1 MGKASPKKIKQP
13 YKGKKVIGRCDRIDL
28 PDMGLFDLDAKVDT
42 GAYTAAIHCSEI
54 KVLEQDGHPVLQFK
68 LLDITHPAYRRKLFK
83 VTEFSE
89 RLIRNSFG
97 QAEQRYII
105 STPLVIFGKEYVTE
119 FSLSK
124 RGTLK
129 YPVLLGRKFLQKR
142 FVVDVG
148 RANLSFKSKT
158 KQHEDFSAVQKP

>member
-1 MGKASPKKIKQP
+1 MGKGTPKKVVKP
-13 YKGKKVIGRCDRIDL
+13 YKGKTVIGRCDRIDL
-28 PDMGLFDLDAKVDT
+28 PDMGLLDLDAKVDT

-54 KVLEQDGHPVLQFK
+54 KVVEENGVPILRFK

-83 VTEFSE
+83 VTDFTQ
-89 RLIRNSFG
+89 RMIRNSFG
-97 QAEQRYII
+97 QEEQRYII
-105 STPLVIFGKEYVTE
+105 STPLVIFGKEYLTE

-124 RGTLK
+124 RGNLK

-148 RANLSFKSKT
+148 RSNLSYKLKT
-158 KQHEDFSAVQKP
+158 KEHENNSAVQKP